1 MNRKILV
8 FETSVGDG
16 GHHLEY
22 LHHLYLKALQ
32 KVDIE
37 FVFVVPEKFMLTSK
51 RFDWPVADNIKFEY
65 LSDVSVDAI
74 RRMGSMK
81 ACYKLSKMCA
91 KSARENMVNEIFL
104 ISLVNYL
111 LFLPMLLPKGVKISG
126 IIYNIYYYSWKKLS
140 FKQKL
145 EQALLN
151 CFMSKSPKIGSVFLL
166 NDSSAVKYA
175 NKLYKTKKFSYISD
189 PIVKLGSN
197 NTIDIRKKY
206 GISKNAKV
214 FLQCGMMTRRKSTLK
229 ILDVIANLIEDSS
242 VYFLFA
248 GKVHGEI
255 HDEFY
260 EKIESLKGTHNI
272 VVKDEHLTYEEM
284 NAFIEASDCIF
295 LLYDNISQSS
305 GFLGHAAIHGKP
317 VIANGNGLIGKLVRR
332 YRLGFLAANL
342 THESIIIAVRNALIR
357 SFRVPE
363 DYAKSHRVDDF
374 IAPVFE

>member
-1 MNRKILV
+1 MNKKIMV

-37 FVFVVPEKFMLTSK
+37 FVFVVPEKFKLTSQ
-51 RFDWPVADNIKFEY
+51 RFDWPIADNIKFEY
-65 LSDVSVDAI
+65 LSDESVDAI
-74 RRMGSMK
+74 RRMGGVK
-81 ACYKLSKMCA
+81 ASYRLSKICA
-91 KSARENMVNEIFL
+91 KAARENMVNEIFL

-111 LFLPMLLPKGVKISG
+111 LFLPILLPKGIKISG
-126 IIYNIYYYSWKKLS
+126 IIYNIYFYSWKSLS
-140 FKQKL
+140 NKQKL
-145 EQALLN
+145 EQALLYII
-151 CFMSKSPKIGSVFLL
+151 MSKSSKIGRVFLL

-175 NKLYKTKKFSYISD
+175 NKLYKTTKFSYISD

-206 GISKNAKV
+206 GISENVKV

-229 ILDVIANLIEDSS
+229 ILDVIANLTDDNT
-242 VYFLFA
+242 VYFVFA

-260 EKIESLKGTHNI
+260 KKAESLKGSHNI
-272 VVKDEHLTYEEM
+272 IVKDDHLTYEEM
-284 NAFIEASDCIF
+284 NAFIEASNYIF

-305 GFLGHAAIHGKP
+305 GFLGHAAIHSKP

-332 YRLGFLAANL
+332 YRLGFLADNL
-342 THESIIIAVRNALIR
+342 THESIIIAVRNALKYNF
-357 SFRVPE
+357 SMPE
-363 DYAKSHRVDDF
+363 DYARSHRVDDF